1 MIYIRVETSS
11 GVKLSI
17 LTSKPKVVPMKP
29 LNVPHLE
36 LLGCIL
42 LSQLIKE
49 VVSAV
54 GIRVCVDGI
63 FCWTDLEVA
72 LCWLL
77 RYVDYRRSHNLCYD
91 IYHCP
96 YP

>member
-36 LLGCIL
+36 LLGCL
-42 LSQLIKE
+42 LLKHLIKE
-49 VVSAV
+49 VVLAV
-54 GIRVCVDGI
+54 GSRVCVDGI
-63 FCWTDLEVA
+63 FCWTDSEVA

-77 RYVDYRRSHNLCYD
+77 RYVDYRRSRNLCYD